1 MNLFSFLEAFV
12 VERPPG
18 QEFDAAEEFMCEHI
32 LSFLCLGVEILGHF
46 QVESGYEFKREMA

>member
-1 MNLFSFLEAFV
+1 M